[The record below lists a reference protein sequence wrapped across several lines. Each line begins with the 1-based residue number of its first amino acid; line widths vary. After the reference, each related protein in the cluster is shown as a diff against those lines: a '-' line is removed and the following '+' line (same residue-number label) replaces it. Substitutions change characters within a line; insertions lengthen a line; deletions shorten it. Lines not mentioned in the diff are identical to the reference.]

1 MGKTALDLTTL
12 ELLVGVDV
20 HGSVGAASR
29 AAGVAQPNASRALK
43 SLERSLGFR
52 LIDRRPTGSALTA
65 QGTVIAHW
73 ARQLLADAA
82 KLREVADGFRS
93 GRSAELTIGASM
105 TVAEHLMPRWLGEY
119 RGAHPEVRIHLQVHN
134 SAQVFDLV
142 SAGACD
148 IGFVESPAVLKGLH
162 SVVVGRDEL
171 VVVVAPGHRW
181 ARRRRALTVA
191 ELAETPLI
199 AREPGSGTRTTLD
212 LALQEYDR
220 AAPLL
225 ELASA
230 AAIRAS
236 VLDGGG
242 PAVMSSLAVA
252 EQLRTGELRRIDVD
266 GLDLHRLL
274 RAVWRSPRKLEGPAA
289 ALVRLIQKPAT

>member
-1 MGKTALDLTTL
+1 MGKAMLDLATL

-43 SLERSLGFR
+43 ALERHLGFP

-73 ARQLLADAA
+73 ARRLLADADQ
-82 KLREVADGFRS
+82 LREIAEGFRS
-93 GRSAELTIGASM
+93 GHSAELTVCASM
-105 TVAEHLMPRWLGEY
+105 TVAEHLLPRWLGDY
-119 RGAHPEVRIHLQVHN
+119 RSAHPEVRIHLQVHN

-142 SAGACD
+142 SAGKCD
-148 IGFVESPAVLKGLH
+148 IGFVESPSIPRGLH
-162 SVVVGRDEL
+162 SMVVGRDEL
-171 VVVVAPGHRW
+171 VVVVAPDHRW

-191 ELAETPLI
+191 ELASTPLI

-236 VLDGGG
+236 VLNSVG

-252 EQLRTGELRRIDVD
+252 DQLETGELRRIEVD
-266 GLDLHRLL
+266 GLALQRPL

-289 ALVRLIQKPAT
+289 ALARLIQK

>member
-1 MGKTALDLTTL
+1 MGKTTLDLATL

-43 SLERSLGFR
+43 ALERHLGFP

-73 ARQLLADAA
+73 ARRLLADADQ
-82 KLREVADGFRS
+82 LREIAEGFRS
-93 GRSAELTIGASM
+93 GHSAELTVCASM
-105 TVAEHLMPRWLGEY
+105 TVAEHLMPRWLGDY
-119 RGAHPEVRIHLQVHN
+119 RSAHPAVRIHLQVHN

-142 SAGACD
+142 SAGKCD
-148 IGFVESPAVLKGLH
+148 IGFVESPSVPRGLH
-162 SVVVGRDEL
+162 SMVVGRDEL
-171 VVVVAPGHRW
+171 VVVVAPDHRW

-191 ELAETPLI
+191 ELASTPLI

-212 LALQEYDR
+212 LALQEYER

-236 VLDGGG
+236 VLNSVG

-252 EQLRTGELRRIDVD
+252 DQLETGELRRIEVD
-266 GLDLHRLL
+266 GLALQRPL

-289 ALVRLIQKPAT
+289 ALARLIQK

>member
-134 SAQVFDLV
+134 SAQVF
-142 SAGACD
+142 
-148 IGFVESPAVLKGLH
+148 
-162 SVVVGRDEL
+162 EL